1 MCAKTIGNSVI
12 LFPLGD
18 MSTCMSGVS
27 GGWSSEDGVG
37 EMAKC
42 QEQGHRKPR
51 NTHSYSSSC
60 WERLPA
66 LFPVPE
72 VPDAQ
77 ALLQSTNWSYTLTF
91 LLFGK
96 TGIWTPALCL
106 VGQALYCLSHSS
118 SPSVTQTLAWEA
130 VSEVKNTKNDFR
142 CEDKVSKPSVCC
154 QKHCNLPDYSLVSF
168 CSAIFLLLEIG
179 RDNTS
184 KVYPQLRTHPT
195 PTRSS
200 LLPQNFFYFS
210 PGFLV
215 TWVALTYKYTHLVQ
229 LFSKSTSAAKETQE
243 PHQEH
248 YRHSASC
255 VPVTGRSKRS
265 LASNEE
271 GARPAATVLRGTQ
284 EAWLCQAGGNI
295 HRGSKLCGVR
305 KEFWR
310 LTSPENRLH
319 SAVNVTNATKLDT

>member
-1 MCAKTIGNSVI
+1 
-12 LFPLGD
+12 
-18 MSTCMSGVS
+18 
-27 GGWSSEDGVG
+27 
-37 EMAKC
+37 
-42 QEQGHRKPR
+42 
-51 NTHSYSSSC
+51 
-60 WERLPA
+60 
-66 LFPVPE
+66 
-72 VPDAQ
+72 
-77 ALLQSTNWSYTLTF
+77 
-91 LLFGK
+91 
-96 TGIWTPALCL
+96 
-106 VGQALYCLSHSS
+106 
-118 SPSVTQTLAWEA
+118 
-130 VSEVKNTKNDFR
+130 VKNTKNDFR

-255 VPVTGRSKRS
+255 VP
-265 LASNEE
+265 
-271 GARPAATVLRGTQ
+271 ATVLRGTQ

-310 LTSPENRLH
+310 LTNPENRTYYIH